1 MLKCLIIDD
10 EPLACD
16 VLKDHLRK
24 IPQVRLVQMFHNAF
38 DALGFLETNA
48 IDLIFLDIE
57 MPEMT
62 GIELLKKLHTPPV
75 TIFTTAYRDYA
86 YEGYELG
93 VIDFLLKPISYPRF
107 AQAMEKVKDFF
118 SLKEQQS
125 MLEHSDTSL
134 GSIFV
139 KSGVQRVKLNFDE
152 VTHIQGLK
160 DYAIIY
166 HGAGKVVIKG
176 SVKSMHEIFPEKHF
190 MRVHKSF
197 IVAKNKIVRVERSR
211 IVLQH
216 QQIPIGRNYKE
227 AIEKYMSGR
236 EG

>member
-16 VLKDHLRK
+16 VLKSHLLQT
-24 IPQVRLVQMFHNAF
+24 PQVRLVETFHNAF
-38 DALGFLETNA
+38 DALGFLETTA
-48 IDLIFLDIE
+48 VDLVFLDIE

-62 GIELLKKLHTPPV
+62 GIQMLKKLQVPPL

-93 VIDFLLKPISYPRF
+93 VMDFLLKPISYPRF
-107 AQAMEKVKDFF
+107 AQAMEKVKDFIA
-118 SLKEQQS
+118 LKEQHA
-125 MLEHSDTSL
+125 MLEHGDTSL

-166 HGAGKVVIKG
+166 HAGGKIVTKG
-176 SVKSMHEIFPEKHF
+176 SVKSMHDIFPETHF

-197 IVAKNKIVRVERSR
+197 IVAKSKIVRVEKNR
-211 IVLQH
+211 ILLKN
-216 QQIPIGRNYKE
+216 QQVPIGRNYKE
-227 AIEKYMSGR
+227 AVENYISGQ
-236 EG
+236 